1 MTVYKPADDSYLL
14 RDHIRELDLDGKKV
28 LDMGT
33 GSGII
38 AIEAAK
44 SGAKVVAA
52 DINQEAI
59 DFARVKKPKTGFGWR
74 DKFVQSNLF

>member
-1 MTVYKPADDSYLL
+1 
-14 RDHIRELDLDGKKV
+14 
-28 LDMGT
+28 MGT

-59 DFARVKKPKTGFGWR
+59 DFAREKAKNRIWMER
-74 DKFVQSNLF
+74 

>member
-1 MTVYKPADDSYLL
+1 
-14 RDHIRELDLDGKKV
+14 
-28 LDMGT
+28 MGT

-59 DFARVKKPKTGFGWR
+59 DFAREKSQNRIFGWR
-74 DKFVQSNLF
+74 DKFCAIKSFLRT